1 MFTVED
7 RKIRAVDQALEVL
20 AQGIGNAIHQK
31 FGSEAIE
38 ALINE
43 SPSLK
48 DYQRQLFAAVASDPS
63 TMLSLAID
71 HAAVLGLE
79 KSELHKLRTFR
90 NSFMHKR
97 GTANASH
104 IGLDDVKVGEAL
116 NRAMIVL
123 KKVG

>member
-48 DYQRQLFAAVASDPS
+48 GYQRQLPIHIHKPS
-63 TMLSLAID
+63 KKA
-71 HAAVLGLE
+71 
-79 KSELHKLRTFR
+79 
-90 NSFMHKR
+90 
-97 GTANASH
+97 
-104 IGLDDVKVGEAL
+104 DDGEGIAHEDSQH
-116 NRAMIVL
+116 
-123 KKVG
+123 